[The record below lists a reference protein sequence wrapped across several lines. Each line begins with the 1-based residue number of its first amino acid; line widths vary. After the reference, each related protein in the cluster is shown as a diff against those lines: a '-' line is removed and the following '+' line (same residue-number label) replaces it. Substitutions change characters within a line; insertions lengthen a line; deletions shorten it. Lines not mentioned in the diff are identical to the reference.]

1 MSIEPP
7 TLLNEILGHDDP
19 RTQWDRA
26 IASERMHHAWMLQG
40 PRGVG
45 KAHFALRLAADMLGV
60 PAGETEHP
68 VAQLIAAGSHPD
80 LRLVRIPVD
89 DKGKAKTE
97 IPVDVIRELSRFFA
111 MSPAMGGWRIGVID
125 ALGELNRNS
134 ANALLKTLEEP
145 PPRSLLLLV
154 SHDGGAVLPTIRS
167 RCRVLRMRKLAP
179 EHALAVVEAAG
190 MNAKDA
196 AAALELAPG
205 QPGLALELASAEG
218 LAGSRAAKGVVGAR
232 RQSGPQALKALV
244 KDGGKSAT
252 SFQAALTA
260 ITNDL
265 IANARTENDPARS
278 GALATKAAEIRSL
291 WQEAEALKMDRAQA
305 LVRVVETLHEGEAG

>member
-1 MSIEPP
+1 MSSEPP
-7 TLLNEILGHDDP
+7 TLLKEVIGHAAP
-19 RTQWDRA
+19 RSQWEA
-26 IASERMHHAWMLQG
+26 ALASERMHHAWMLQG

-60 PAGETEHP
+60 PPGETEHP
-68 VAQLIAAGSHPD
+68 VAQLIVAGSHPD

-89 DKGKAKTE
+89 DRGKAKTE
-97 IPVDVIRELSRFFA
+97 IPVDTIRELSRFFA

-167 RCRVLRMRKLAP
+167 RCRLLRMPKLNP
-179 EHALAVVEAAG
+179 DNALQVLQAAG
-190 MNAKDA
+190 MNAQDA
-196 AAALELAPG
+196 ATALELAPG

-218 LAGSRAAKGVVGAR
+218 LAGSRAGKGIASAR
-232 RQSGPQALKALV
+232 RQGGGQALKALV
-244 KDGGKSAT
+244 KEGGKSAT
-252 SFQAALTA
+252 SFQAALTT

-265 IANARTENDPARS
+265 IANAKAENDPARS
-278 GALATKAAEIRSL
+278 GALASKAADIRAL